1 MMNTIPDNKTLTGT
15 WKDGQVILDGPAD
28 WPEGSKLQV
37 AAIAQP
43 TELIGIPDDQWPRDP
58 QGIAELLERMDQIEP
73 FVMTPEEE
81 ADWLAWRQKV
91 KEHELAQ
98 FDKRI
103 EGLFE

>member
-1 MMNTIPDNKTLTGT
+1 MSTIADSKVLTAT
-15 WKDGQVILDGPAD
+15 WRNGQVILDGPAD

-43 TELIGIPDDQWPRDP
+43 VEPIGIPDDQWPRDL
-58 QGIAELLERMDQIEP
+58 QGIAELLQRMDQIEP

-81 ADWLAWRQKV
+81 EDWLAWRQKM
-91 KEHELAQ
+91 KEYDLAM

>member
-1 MMNTIPDNKTLTGT
+1 MSTIGDSKVLTAT
-15 WKDGQVILDGPAD
+15 WRNGQVILDSPAD

-43 TELIGIPDDQWPRDP
+43 AEIIGIPDDQWPRDP
-58 QGIAELLERMDQIEP
+58 QGIAELLNRMDQIEP

-81 ADWLAWRQKV
+81 ADWWAWTQKI
-91 KEHELAQ
+91 KEHDLAR
-98 FDKRI
+98 FDQRI